1 MRITKCWKIILNY
14 VQNVKREGCDLTIK
28 LGAMERSKNPFQK
41 LVGTRRY
48 ECDNCGHVE
57 FRNNT
62 TENVRIGENL
72 NISVEKAD
80 KNEF

>member
-1 MRITKCWKIILNY
+1 MLEDYLELCSECEEGRMRPDSKVGINGKI
-14 VQNVKREGCDLTIK
+14 E
-28 LGAMERSKNPFQK
+28 EPFSE
-41 LVGTRRY
+41 TSSARRY

-57 FRNNT
+57 FRANT

-80 KNEF
+80 QNEL